1 MSTVT
6 KIKGVIDNPNLPV
19 ITDEGLQPYY
29 YGVFINNLSNQD
41 YAMNSRQKVAV
52 KVFLD
57 YLMDNGLLDY
67 IQTIYPFIC
76 SQENVNGAKVPLIGN
91 ALLDFNSSFNSFD
104 VREGEIIGITGM
116 PAVSSLK
123 LSDVQPNDF
132 VGGAISF
139 NKTATTDSGNWN
151 NVVAGFNSTEEIYAF
166 KYQNNKLIIKAR
178 KDAGTLIG
186 YQATDSLDKSSAG
199 SVYML
204 ACFGDGKYCRYAK
217 TNNSSSLDSGSASTT
232 PPVAMTESDMNAT
245 LQATSS
251 WSRVQTLT
259 SMTFFKRMLTKEQ
272 AKVYVTGLEAFMTA
286 LGRNA

>member
-19 ITDEGLQPYY
+19 ITDEGLQPYH
-29 YGVFINNLSNQD
+29 YGVFVNNLSEQD
-41 YAMNSRQKVAV
+41 YVMNSRQKVAV
-52 KVFLD
+52 KMFLD
-57 YLMDNGLLDY
+57 YLMDNELLDY

-104 VREGEIIGITGM
+104 VRGGEIIGITGM

-132 VGGAISF
+132 VGCAISF

-151 NVVAGFNSTEEIYAF
+151 NVIAGFNSTEEIYAF
-166 KYQNNKLIIKAR
+166 KYQNNKVIIKAR
-178 KDAGTLIG
+178 NNADTLIG
-186 YQATDSLDKSSAG
+186 YQATDSLDKSGAG

-204 ACFGDGKYCRYAK
+204 ACFGDGKCCRYAK
-217 TNNSSSLDSGSASTT
+217 TNNSSSLASGSTAS
-232 PPVAMTESDMNAT
+232 PVAMTESDMNAT
-245 LQATSS
+245 LQATAS
-251 WSRVQTLT
+251 WSKVQTLT

-272 AKVYVTGLEAFMTA
+272 AKAYMTGLEAFMTA